1 MRYLALFRG
10 INVGGKNSVKMQELR
25 ELFLELGFKDVRS
38 YIQSGNIVFSSDSEL
53 EKISEDVSESFLE
66 RFGFSVPIIY
76 RRAEEMSSLVQKL
89 PFTKEEI
96 AAAESTDPKVA
107 HLYVY
112 FSGSDMGNQT
122 LTDVGETV
130 VGAAKDGY
138 YLTEKSIRF
147 SKMVSKMQ
155 RLSDDLTAR
164 NWRTIVKLAAMLE
177 E

>member
-1 MRYLALFRG
+1 
-10 INVGGKNSVKMQELR
+10 
-25 ELFLELGFKDVRS
+25 
-38 YIQSGNIVFSSDSEL
+38 
-53 EKISEDVSESFLE
+53 
-66 RFGFSVPIIY
+66 
-76 RRAEEMSSLVQKL
+76 MSSLVQKL

-130 VGAAKDGY
+130 VVAAKDGY

>member
-1 MRYLALFRG
+1 
-10 INVGGKNSVKMQELR
+10 
-25 ELFLELGFKDVRS
+25 
-38 YIQSGNIVFSSDSEL
+38 
-53 EKISEDVSESFLE
+53 
-66 RFGFSVPIIY
+66 
-76 RRAEEMSSLVQKL
+76 MSSLVQKL

-130 VGAAKDGY
+130 VIAAKDGY

-147 SKMVSKMQ
+147 SKLVSRLQ

-164 NWRTIVKLAAMLE
+164 NWRTIVKLAAML
-177 E
+177 